1 MFLFTWVFLFQNVS
15 YFLDSPRTFGTSDMI
30 VVTASVCNLHSTCS
44 VAESHPSAIW
54 QLQV

>member
-1 MFLFTWVFLFQNVS
+1 MLLFTWVFLFQNVS